1 MGVGPQ
7 PGRVQPHSVLIRHGG
22 SLVFLSLTW
31 HIPSVAA
38 AMMVGAVHLSLADV
52 YYRAMLA
59 GRGRAVGLVAAGAL
73 FTLGRWGHGKLRE
86 WAALHTGGGGGDGTL
101 DARWRL
107 VGKDGNELA
116 LKRSTINEPVA
127 GQGYQALVQGMN
139 RLLSSLA
146 REIASEIRSRADTSA
161 RSQS

>member
-7 PGRVQPHSVLIRHGG
+7 PGRVQPRSVLLRHGG

-59 GRGRAVGLVAAGAL
+59 GRGGAVGLVAAGAL

-86 WAALHTGGGGGDGTL
+86 WAALHTGGGGGDGAGGAGAPPFRPGGSPPGSFRGPAAGVSPGGG
-101 DARWRL
+101 DQRGWSGSCPRH
-107 VGKDGNELA
+107 
-116 LKRSTINEPVA
+116 RSANPCSPEVA
-127 GQGYQALVQGMN
+127 HRQ
-139 RLLSSLA
+139 
-146 REIASEIRSRADTSA
+146 
-161 RSQS
+161 